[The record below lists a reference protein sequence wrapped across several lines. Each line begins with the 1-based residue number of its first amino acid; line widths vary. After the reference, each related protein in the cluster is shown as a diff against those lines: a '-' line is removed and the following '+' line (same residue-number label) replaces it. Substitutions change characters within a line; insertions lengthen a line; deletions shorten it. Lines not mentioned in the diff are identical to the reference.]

1 MSEATDL
8 ISGDA
13 LKGAAQRFL
22 AEVRAKVD
30 QEQGGLLSI
39 FDSWFSR
46 VLTKLSRLDRERPWE
61 ESVKAHAAGIPG
73 PAQDLQWDLN
83 RLRLFLDRW
92 EQGRFVEFSRRE
104 RSAVHYHSRFGT
116 EFGTDVLLTCQ
127 GAPSLMR
134 WRGKPLMK
142 NVFDFAIYPVLI
154 AELRPRTIFEIGSG
168 SGASAAWFAD
178 LLALSGAD
186 GRVHSVDIAEVQMQ
200 HPHVH
205 FYKGDCS
212 SPDTLF
218 PGDLLQTAPH
228 PWLVVEDAHHNVPG
242 VLDLLQR
249 FLIPGDYLVVEDSD
263 VKRDAIRAFVDAH
276 PGDYLVDTRFTDNF
290 GRNATCAADLIFV
303 RVGKGAT
310 TVASDQNETIMTY
323 NGSSQIQLPLGDP
336 APWFGAPTLGG
347 GSFNLQVAAGRWIV
361 LAFLDRADGRTTDD
375 ELDELFRNVHFDEDR
390 VIFCGI
396 VRAPQSVLEKFAKQN
411 GQAISRVPRFLV
423 WRSRRGLA

>member
-13 LKGAAQRFL
+13 LKAAAQRFL
-22 AEVRAKVD
+22 GEVRAKID

-46 VLTKLSRLDRERPWE
+46 VLTKLSSLDRERPWE
-61 ESVKAHAAGIPG
+61 ESVNAHAAKIPG

-83 RLRLFLDRW
+83 RLRLFLDRL

-104 RSAVHYHSRFGT
+104 RSAAHHHSRFGT
-116 EFGTDVLLTCQ
+116 EFGADVLLTCQ

-154 AELRPRTIFEIGSG
+154 AELRPRTVFEIGSG

-178 LLALSGAD
+178 LLALSGPD

-200 HPHVH
+200 HPRVH

-228 PWLVVEDAHHNVPG
+228 PWLVVEDAHHNVSG
-242 VLDLLQR
+242 VLDLLHR

-290 GRNATCAADLIFV
+290 GRNATCAADSIFV
-303 RVGKGAT
+303 RVGKGASD
-310 TVASDQNETIMTY
+310 VAADQDETIMTH
-323 NGSSQIQLPLGDP
+323 NGSNQIQLPLGDSD
-336 APWFGAPTLGG
+336 ARQRL
-347 GSFNLQVAAGRWIV
+347 LQPSDRRRA
-361 LAFLDRADGRTTDD
+361 LDRSR
-375 ELDELFRNVHFDEDR
+375 LFR
-390 VIFCGI
+390 
-396 VRAPQSVLEKFAKQN
+396 
-411 GQAISRVPRFLV
+411 SR
-423 WRSRRGLA
+423 